1 MIKVGVI
8 GYGYWGPN
16 LVRNFMEAP
25 GSTVVAVCDL
35 RTERLA
41 QLRIRYPTIQTVS
54 DHQLLFTDPSVDA
67 IVIAT
72 PVSSHFELAM
82 AALRANKH
90 VLIEKPLAAN
100 SEQGMQLIDEAARRQ
115 RVLMVD
121 HTFVYTARRQKNS
134 RADDRQCSRRH
145 LLLRR
150 GARKPGVVSA
160 RRKCDLG
167 PRDS

>member
-35 RTERLA
+35 RSERLA
-41 QLRIRYPTIQTVS
+41 PLAGPLSDDQDRRATAASCLPIQTI
-54 DHQLLFTDPSVDA
+54 DA

-82 AALRANKH
+82 AALKADKH
-90 VLIEKPLAAN
+90 VLVEKPLAAN
-100 SEQGMQLIDEAARRQ
+100 SEQAIQLIEEAARRK

-121 HTFVYTARRQKNS
+121 HTFVYT
-134 RADDRQCSRRH
+134 
-145 LLLRR
+145 
-150 GARKPGVVSA
+150 SA
-160 RRKCDLG
+160 VEKFA
-167 PRDS
+167 S